1 MEIPAEMKALL
12 LKHDGYSVMPSGSE
26 LEALEPYVTL
36 DVVPV
41 PVPKPSQLLIK
52 VSLASINPS
61 DVMFL
66 KGMYGQPRQ
75 KGHPAGFEGIG
86 IVVAAGDELLAKSFV
101 GKRVAFAA
109 GLTGWGSWA
118 EYAVAEAGACIP
130 LTETVR
136 DEDGAAMI
144 VNPLTA
150 LAMFDIVR
158 QEGEKAF
165 ILTAGASQL
174 GKLIISL
181 AWEEGF
187 RPIAIVRRDD
197 QIPLLREIGAAHVLN
212 AEDANY
218 RASLKEILKA
228 EQPRIFLDAVTG
240 PLASGIF
247 HLMPRHSRWIIY
259 GSIPRGR
266 LFRSLDNSSSRQ
278 SASKAFGC
286 LNGCANRA
294 SAASMRP
301 PRRKS
306 GFRTGAG
313 RRQSRQLLSCR
324 TERASFTESRAST
337 CKCEALRSQPLIR
350 IYRNVRAGG

>member
-240 PLASGIF
+240 PPASGIF

-259 GSIPRGR
+259 GRLDPSVTVIPEPGQLIFQAKRIE
-266 LFRSLDNSSSRQ
+266 
-278 SASKAFGC
+278 
-286 LNGCANRA
+286 
-294 SAASMRP
+294 
-301 PRRKS
+301 
-306 GFRTGAG
+306 GFWLPEWM
-313 RRQSRQLLSCR
+313 RQSRERREHAAAEAQKRFSDGRWSTTVTAIVPLSDAMKR
-324 TERASFTESRAST
+324 VPEELGKPNGKVF
-337 CKCEALRSQPLIR
+337 IR
-350 IYRNVRAGG
+350 P